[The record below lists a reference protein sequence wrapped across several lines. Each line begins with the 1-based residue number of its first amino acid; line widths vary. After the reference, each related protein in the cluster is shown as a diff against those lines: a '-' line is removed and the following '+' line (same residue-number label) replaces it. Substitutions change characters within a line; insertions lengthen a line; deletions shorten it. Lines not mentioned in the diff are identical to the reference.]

1 MHAHLG
7 KHAGALERLGY
18 QLGDRTLVIG
28 RSRGGL
34 MRPFRGRAA
43 STRRA
48 FPRRLRDPGLAG
60 RMEGRGPFARKMD
73 CAVVRAS
80 APLRKARGLSL
91 GAAREGGEELW
102 ESL

>member
-1 MHAHLG
+1 MG
-7 KHAGALERLGY
+7 RRIEGASFEGTGY
-18 QLGDRTLVIG
+18 ILRGGGVVG

-60 RMEGRGPFARKMD
+60 RMEGRGPFARKID
-73 CAVVRAS
+73 RAVVRAS

-91 GAAREGGEELW
+91 GAAREGGEALW
-102 ESL
+102 ETL